1 MDVEGCHR
9 LALSN
14 AYKTQNP
21 AQDKGFIVKSVNIKY
36 SECLLQ
42 LKKVISSRN
51 YSHLDICK
59 KPLLY
64 LSAHITNRDFFW
76 VNVPNLQL
84 DLLKSDILYYFEP
97 FVLAL
102 WTVFVDISAFCIPSS

>member
-59 KPLLY
+59 KPFVTISLCPYYQQRLL
-64 LSAHITNRDFFW
+64 LGKCA
-76 VNVPNLQL
+76 
-84 DLLKSDILYYFEP
+84 
-97 FVLAL
+97 
-102 WTVFVDISAFCIPSS
+102 

>member
-42 LKKVISSRN
+42 LKSLVLEIIATSISVKN
-51 YSHLDICK
+51 LL
-59 KPLLY
+59 LLY
-64 LSAHITNRDFFW
+64 LFAHITNRDFFW